1 MGYESIDVDGLAR
14 IKPFTIMSYLTE
26 KGWVRTSSKKTYYV
40 YRKEM
45 RGTWDEVSVPVSD
58 CFTDYSQQV
67 YVILATLSNA
77 ESRSMVDIMSDI
89 VSGNASDAFQYR
101 LMVGDESGTVPL
113 DWFLQVLGTH
123 KKLSAAAYLD
133 IITPRDY
140 HKNMNAGYNA
150 LRDMRMGQTSYG
162 SFVVRIVYPYDGQ
175 LDYGAGRRGD
185 DVVRRVAT
193 KIMDSS
199 RILLEHAADDQQLE
213 PGCGVSFNFVD
224 SFMSLRSDNGYDLEI
239 AKVDFRD
246 DDPETVRRPISVPDS
261 MFVRIGNVA
270 QSLKPPSETDRR
282 EFTGR
287 IYSMTAMDYDENIS
301 KFKVEFFEADGGMTK
316 ATVILEG
323 DARKRAIASTDT
335 FNIVKFTGRL
345 EGYGRGK
352 TIEDVENFRIVD

>member
-1 MGYESIDVDGLAR
+1 MGYESIDVEGLSR

-26 KGWVRTSSKKTYYV
+26 KGWMRVSHKKTYYV
-40 YRKEM
+40 YRKNM
-45 RGTWDEVSVPVSD
+45 ASTWDEVSVPASD
-58 CFTDYSQQV
+58 CFTDYAQQV
-67 YVILATLSNA
+67 YVILRTLSSV
-77 ESRSMVDIMSDI
+77 ESRSMMDIMSDM

-133 IITPRDY
+133 IVSPMDY
-140 HKNMNAGYNA
+140 HKNMNVGYNA
-150 LRDMRMGQTSYG
+150 LRDMRMGQTSYD

-185 DVVRRVAT
+185 KVVRKVAT

-199 RILLEHAADDQQLE
+199 RILLEHAADDEQLE

-224 SFMSLRSDNGYDLEI
+224 SFMSLRSDNGYDMEI

-246 DDPETVRRPISVPDS
+246 DDPDAVRRPISIPDS
-261 MFVRIGNVA
+261 MFGRIGNVV
-270 QSLKPPSETDRR
+270 QSLKPPSEAARR
-282 EFTGR
+282 EFAGR
-287 IYSMTAMDYDENIS
+287 IYSMTAMDYDENVS
-301 KFKVEFFEADGGMTK
+301 KFKVEFFETDGGMSK

-323 DARKRAIASTDT
+323 DARKKAIASTEA

-352 TIEDVENFRIVD
+352 TIEDVRDFRIVD